1 MSDIKNSEVANI
13 IKMSL
18 GVDTSPS
25 QNSSKVLNENYVA
38 QPKQFDLNTEFL
50 SQKNKGAHKEL
61 YDNYIDTFNRVSAEL
76 DTVNREE
83 ANLNH
88 SAFRSL
94 KVDESYNLN
103 ALWLHELYF
112 SNISDL
118 RSEIAMDS
126 IPYMRLERDF
136 GSFDA
141 WQKDFIACALSA
153 RNGWVVTG
161 YHMYL
166 QRYVNTV
173 VDLHSLNHMIGIFP
187 VVVMDVWEHAYY
199 RDYLKDRKTYVY
211 AMMKELNWTVIG
223 SRFSRAEKIHKA
235 MRG

>member
-1 MSDIKNSEVANI
+1 MSDIKNLEVANI
-13 IKMSL
+13 IRESL
-18 GVDTSPS
+18 GIDSNPGHS
-25 QNSSKVLNENYVA
+25 DSKVLKENYVA
-38 QPKQFDLNTEFL
+38 QTKPFDLKTEFL
-50 SQKNKGAHKEL
+50 SQKNKVSHKEL
-61 YDNYIDTFNRVSAEL
+61 YDSYVNAFNRVSAEL
-76 DTVNREE
+76 DTANREE

-94 KVDESYNLN
+94 KIDESYNLN

-112 SNISDL
+112 ANISDL

-141 WQKDFIACALSA
+141 WQKDFIACSLSA

-187 VVVMDVWEHAYY
+187 VIVMDAWEHSYY
-199 RDYLKDRKTYVY
+199 RDYLNDRKTYVY
-211 AMMKELNWTVIG
+211 AMMKELNWNVIG
-223 SRFSRAEKIHKA
+223 SRFSRAEKIHGA

>member
-1 MSDIKNSEVANI
+1 MSDIKNSEIANI
-13 IKMSL
+13 IKESL
-18 GVDTSPS
+18 GLDSQSSSPRALDES
-25 QNSSKVLNENYVA
+25 YVA
-38 QPKQFDLNTEFL
+38 QPKPFDLNTEFL
-50 SQKNKGAHKEL
+50 SQKNKLAHKEL
-61 YDNYIDTFNRVSAEL
+61 YDNYVSTFNKVSAEL
-76 DTVNREE
+76 DAVDKES

-88 SAFRSL
+88 STFRSL
-94 KVDESYNLN
+94 KVDEAYNLN

-112 SNISDL
+112 ANISDL

-173 VDLHSLNHMIGIFP
+173 VDLHSLNHMFGIFP

-199 RDYLKDRKTYVY
+199 RDYLKDRKTYVF
-211 AMMKELNWTVIG
+211 AMMKELSWSVIAN
-223 SRFSRAEKIHKA
+223 RFAKAEKINAA

>member
-1 MSDIKNSEVANI
+1 MSDIKNSEIANI
-13 IKMSL
+13 IKESL
-18 GVDTSPS
+18 GLDSQSSSPRALDES
-25 QNSSKVLNENYVA
+25 YVA
-38 QPKQFDLNTEFL
+38 QPKPFDLNTEFL
-50 SQKNKGAHKEL
+50 SQKNKLAHKEL
-61 YDNYIDTFNRVSAEL
+61 YDNYVSTFNKVSAEL
-76 DTVNREE
+76 DAVDKES

-88 SAFRSL
+88 STFRSL
-94 KVDESYNLN
+94 KVDEAYNLN

-112 SNISDL
+112 ANISDL

-173 VDLHSLNHMIGIFP
+173 VDLHSLNHMFGIFP

-199 RDYLKDRKTYVY
+199 RDYLKDRKTYVF
-211 AMMKELNWTVIG
+211 AMMKELNWSVIAN
-223 SRFSRAEKIHKA
+223 RFAKAEKINAA

>member
-1 MSDIKNSEVANI
+1 MSSIKNVEVQNI
-13 IKMSL
+13 IRDSL
-18 GVDTSPS
+18 GLDST
-25 QNSSKVLNENYVA
+25 NKSSEILGESYIA
-38 QPKQFDLNTEFL
+38 QEKSFDINTKFL
-50 SQKNKGAHKEL
+50 KKKNITAHKEL
-61 YDNYIDTFNRVSAEL
+61 YDNYVKDYNRISIEL
-76 DTVNREE
+76 DSVNRDS

-94 KVDESYNLN
+94 KIDEAYNLN

-112 SNISDL
+112 ANISDL

-136 GSFDA
+136 GGFDA
-141 WQKDFIACALSA
+141 WQKDFIACGLSA

-173 VDLHSLNHMIGIFP
+173 VDLHSLNHLVGIYP
-187 VVVMDVWEHAYY
+187 VVVLDVWEHAYY
-199 RDYLKDRKTYVY
+199 RDYLKDRKTYIY
-211 AMMKELNWTVIG
+211 AMMKELNWSVI
-223 SRFSRAEKIHKA
+223 SERFEKAEKINKA
-235 MRG
+235 LR